1 MNSIVLRTY
10 KYHFEGTI
18 RAIASKSH
26 AHRLII
32 TASLADIPTRIYIN
46 TTSKDIEAT
55 ISCMEALGA
64 VFAPFDGGYDVTPIA
79 SEPAKTS
86 SADTAGNNIKTS
98 SAEPAD
104 NNIKTSSS
112 GPADSIYSIDCGE
125 SGSTL
130 RFLLPILGILG
141 LSTSITM
148 HGRLSERPLS
158 PLYEE
163 MLRHGATM
171 SPVGTNPFF
180 IKDAMTGG
188 IYNIAGN
195 VSSQYITGLLLA
207 LPLAKEDS
215 EIRIIG
221 KLESRPYV
229 NITLS
234 VLDMFGIEYN
244 EIQSAASVN
253 EFTASDNTASDNTDS
268 DNKEIS
274 TIYII
279 KGNQTYHSPSECT
292 VSGDWSN
299 AAFFLSAG
307 AISKD
312 GVTVTGL
319 DLNSPQGDKAIIDL
333 LRRFGA
339 DISISHNPASADSG
353 SLDLTK
359 NALTE
364 LSSITVKGGSLHGID
379 IDAADIPDLV
389 PILSAVAA
397 TAEGK
402 TIIRNIERLRI
413 KESDRVKT
421 VIETLTNLGA
431 TISESKDEDGNAILL
446 IEGSR
451 TLPGGIVD
459 SYNDHRIA
467 MTAAVLS
474 IACSGPVTIFDP
486 LAVNKSYPTFYE
498 DFDKACH

>member
-32 TASLADIPTRIYIN
+32 AASLADIPTRIYIN

-79 SEPAKTS
+79 
-86 SADTAGNNIKTS
+86 ADRAGNKVKKS

-104 NNIKTSSS
+104 SKEMTSSS
-112 GPADSIYSIDCGE
+112 DTVSSIYSVDCGE

-171 SPVGTNPFF
+171 SPVGTNPFH
-180 IKDAMTGG
+180 INDTMTGG

-234 VLDMFGIEYN
+234 VLDMFGIEYE
-244 EIQSAASVN
+244 EIQSN
-253 EFTASDNTASDNTDS
+253 ESLTSGKSDS
-268 DNKEIS
+268 DIEIS
-274 TIYII
+274 TIYRI

-299 AAFFLSAG
+299 SAFFLSAG

-451 TLPGGIVD
+451 TLPGGIVN

-474 IACSGPVTIFDP
+474 IACSGPVTIVDP

>member
-1 MNSIVLRTY
+1 MNSIVLHTY
-10 KYHFEGTI
+10 KYHIGGTI

-32 TASLADIPTRIYIN
+32 AASLADIPTRIYIN

-79 SEPAKTS
+79 
-86 SADTAGNNIKTS
+86 ADRAGNNIKTS
-98 SAEPAD
+98 SAEL
-104 NNIKTSSS
+104 
-112 GPADSIYSIDCGE
+112 ADSIYSIDCGE

-180 IKDAMTGG
+180 IKNAMTGG
-188 IYNIAGN
+188 IYNISGN

-215 EIRIIG
+215 EIRITG

-244 EIQSAASVN
+244 EIPSAASVN

-268 DNKEIS
+268 DIEIS
-274 TIYII
+274 TVYRI

-299 AAFFLSAG
+299 SAFFLSAG

>member
-1 MNSIVLRTY
+1 
-10 KYHFEGTI
+10 
-18 RAIASKSH
+18 
-26 AHRLII
+26 
-32 TASLADIPTRIYIN
+32 
-46 TTSKDIEAT
+46 
-55 ISCMEALGA
+55 MEALGA

-79 SEPAKTS
+79 MC
-86 SADTAGNNIKTS
+86 
-98 SAEPAD
+98 
-104 NNIKTSSS
+104 SSS
-112 GPADSIYSIDCGE
+112 STEQSGTAPTKQTVTESGTAPTKQSGTKYSIDCGE

-244 EIQSAASVN
+244 EIPSAASVN

-299 AAFFLSAG
+299 SAFFLSAG

-353 SLDLTK
+353 SLDLTE

-474 IACSGPVTIFDP
+474 IACSGPVTIVDP

-498 DFDKACH
+498 DFDNACH

>member
-1 MNSIVLRTY
+1 MNSIVLHTC
-10 KYHFEGTI
+10 KYHIGGTI

-32 TASLADIPTRIYIN
+32 AASLADIPTRIYIN

-79 SEPAKTS
+79 MCS
-86 SADTAGNNIKTS
+86 SSSTEQSDTAPTKQTVT
-98 SAEPAD
+98 E
-104 NNIKTSSS
+104 S
-112 GPADSIYSIDCGE
+112 GTAPTKQSGTKYSIDCGE

-244 EIQSAASVN
+244 EIPSAASVN

-299 AAFFLSAG
+299 SAFFLSAG

-353 SLDLTK
+353 SLDLTE

-413 KESDRVKT
+413 KESDRVR
-421 VIETLTNLGA
+421 L
-431 TISESKDEDGNAILL
+431 
-446 IEGSR
+446 
-451 TLPGGIVD
+451 
-459 SYNDHRIA
+459 
-467 MTAAVLS
+467 
-474 IACSGPVTIFDP
+474 
-486 LAVNKSYPTFYE
+486 
-498 DFDKACH
+498 

>member
-32 TASLADIPTRIYIN
+32 AASLADIPTRIYIN

-79 SEPAKTS
+79 
-86 SADTAGNNIKTS
+86 ADRAGNKVKKS

-104 NNIKTSSS
+104 SKEMTSSTEPV
-112 GPADSIYSIDCGE
+112 GSIYSIDCGE

-215 EIRIIG
+215 EIRIVG

-234 VLDMFGIEYN
+234 VLDMFGIAYE
-244 EIQSAASVN
+244 EIQSN
-253 EFTASDNTASDNTDS
+253 ESLTSGKSDS
-268 DNKEIS
+268 DIEIS
-274 TIYII
+274 TVYRI

-299 AAFFLSAG
+299 SAFFLSAG

-397 TAEGK
+397 TAEGT